1 MLERLI
7 PWDPATRVAEDIRID
22 DLTIT
27 FKRTVRVPDND
38 QTTAL
43 PPDLGSFP
51 LFKVDDYAESL
62 PDNMARKGGLFLPM
76 YRK

>member
-1 MLERLI
+1 MQERLI
-7 PWDPATRVAEDIRID
+7 PWHPTIRVAEDIRID

-51 LFKVDDYAESL
+51 LLKVDDYAKGP
-62 PDNMARKGGLFLPM
+62 PDKMARKGGLFLPM

>member
-1 MLERLI
+1 MLEELT
-7 PWDPATRVAEDIRID
+7 PWAPHARVAGTVRLD

-38 QTTAL
+38 ESTAL
-43 PPDLGSFP
+43 PPDMGSFP

-62 PDNMARKGGLFLPM
+62 PVNMAQKGGLFLPM